1 MRSLRNKARVL
12 VIGAGVSGLTT
23 ALCLRQQGFDVTIV
37 AEKFAPQIVSV
48 VAGALWEW
56 PPAVCGFH
64 QDQRSLERS
73 KQWCMASYEKFFEL
87 AENERTGVFIRPVT
101 FYFRYEV
108 EANPRARHKMEEIQ
122 SHTKGFRHDPAL
134 IAEHQVNQ
142 NIGLKD
148 AYRHLA
154 PMVDTDTYTSWLL
167 DQVREA
173 GCVVLTQRINGD
185 LREQEQRLRQQFD
198 VEAIVNCSGLG
209 ARELAK
215 DDMYPLRGAL
225 IRVKNDGSS
234 MPRITEAHTVPHET
248 GDEQDLVFIVPRGK
262 NMLLLGGLTEPHEWG
277 TDINL
282 ENYSPIQDMLRR
294 CVEFLPVLKQACIDP
309 KEPTRVGLRPLRRE
323 NVRLELEEGTR
334 IIHNYGH
341 GGSGVTFSW
350 GCALEVAEQMEAVL
364 SGDALIASFTPVG
377 NYSGVGS
384 IR

>member
-1 MRSLRNKARVL
+1 MSSSLNKARVL

-23 ALCLRQQGFDVTIV
+23 ALCLRQKGVQVTIV
-37 AEKFAPQIVSV
+37 AEKFAPRIVSV

-73 KQWCMASYEKFFEL
+73 KEWCMISYEKFFQL
-87 AENERTGVFIRPVT
+87 ANDERTGVFVRPVT

-108 EANPRARHKMEEIQ
+108 QANPRARHKMEEIE
-122 SHTKGFRHDPAL
+122 HHVKGFRHDPAL
-134 IAEHQVNQ
+134 INEHQVNQ

-148 AYRHLA
+148 AYTHLA
-154 PMVDTDTYTSWLL
+154 PMIDTDAYISWLL
-167 DQVREA
+167 EQVQQA
-173 GCVVLTQRINGD
+173 GCVVLNQRINGD
-185 LREQEQRLRQQFD
+185 VREQEQQLKQRFGVD
-198 VEAIVNCSGLG
+198 AIVNCSGLG

-248 GDEQDLVFIVPRGK
+248 GYQQDLVFIVPRGK
-262 NMLLLGGLTEPHEWG
+262 DMLLLGGLTEPNEWSLN
-277 TDINL
+277 INL
-282 ENYSPIQDMLRR
+282 ENYAPVRDMLER
-294 CVEFLPVLKQACIDP
+294 CVEFLPILKQARIDP
-309 KEPTRVGLRPLRRE
+309 NEAVRVGLRPLRQN
-323 NVRLELEEGTR
+323 NVRLELEAGTQ

-350 GCALEVAEQMEAVL
+350 GCALEVAAQIDTL
-364 SGDALIASFTPVG
+364 L
-377 NYSGVGS
+377 N
-384 IR
+384 

>member
-1 MRSLRNKARVL
+1 MRSMMNNARVL

-23 ALCLRQQGFDVTIV
+23 ALCLRQKGMQVTVV

-64 QDQRSLERS
+64 LDQQSLERS
-73 KQWCMASYEKFFEL
+73 KQWCMVSYEKFFEL
-87 AENERTGVFIRPVT
+87 AYNEQTGVFIRPVT

-108 EANPRARHKMEEIQ
+108 QTNPQARHKMEEIQ
-122 SHTKGFRHDPAL
+122 SHVRGFHHDPSL

-154 PMVDTDTYTSWLL
+154 PMIDTDTYMSWLF

-173 GCVVLTQRINGD
+173 GCTILTRRIDGD
-185 LREQEQRLRQQFD
+185 LREQERQLKQRFGVD
-198 VEAIVNCSGLG
+198 AIVNCSGLG

-215 DDMYPLRGAL
+215 DNVYPLRGAL

-248 GDEQDLVFIVPRGK
+248 GEEQDLVFIVPRGK
-262 NMLLLGGLTEPHEWG
+262 NKLILGGLTEPHEWS
-277 TDINL
+277 TDITL
-282 ENYSPIQDMLRR
+282 ENYLPIRDMLHR
-294 CVEFLPVLKQACIDP
+294 CLEFLPILKQAYIDLDYP
-309 KEPTRVGLRPLRRE
+309 ICVGLRPLRNE
-323 NVRLELEEGTR
+323 NVRLEQEAGTQ

-350 GCALEVAEQMEAVL
+350 GCAQEVAEQMEAML
-364 SGDALIASFTPVG
+364 S
-377 NYSGVGS
+377 
-384 IR
+384 

>member
-1 MRSLRNKARVL
+1 MRSMMNNARVL

-23 ALCLRQQGFDVTIV
+23 ALCLRQQGLQVTVV

-64 QDQRSLERS
+64 QDQHSLERS
-73 KQWCMASYEKFFEL
+73 KQWCMVSYEKFFEL
-87 AENERTGVFIRPVT
+87 ASNEQTGVFIRPVT

-108 EANPRARHKMEEIQ
+108 QANPRARHKMEEIQ
-122 SHTKGFRHDPAL
+122 SHVKGFRHDSAL
-134 IAEHQVNQ
+134 IIEYQVNQ

-154 PMVDTDTYTSWLL
+154 PMVDTDTYMSWLL
-167 DQVREA
+167 DQVQEA
-173 GCVVLTQRINGD
+173 GCVVLTQRIDGD
-185 LREQEQRLRQQFD
+185 LLEQEQHLKHQFGVD
-198 VEAIVNCSGLG
+198 AIVNCSGLG

-225 IRVKNDGSS
+225 IRVNNDGSS

-262 NMLLLGGLTEPHEWG
+262 NMLLLGGLTEPHEWS
-277 TDINL
+277 TNITL
-282 ENYSPIQDMLRR
+282 ENYSPIRDMLHR
-294 CVEFLPVLKQACIDP
+294 CIEFLPILKQAVIDP
-309 KEPTRVGLRPLRRE
+309 EKPVCVGLRPLRNT
-323 NVRLELEEGTR
+323 NVRLEREAGTQ

-350 GCALEVAEQMEAVL
+350 GCAQEVAEQMKAML
-364 SGDALIASFTPVG
+364 NQA
-377 NYSGVGS
+377 
-384 IR
+384 